1 MSEQGNYNVLVEVKK
16 TTIWLRKK
24 DAEKPID
31 GRIKNQGVIMI
42 ENKIIL
48 IEDDKEIR
56 GMINDYLS
64 GEFEVTAFNDG
75 MSAIQKITS
84 YDEYALALIDL
95 MLPDIS
101 GMEIIKIIRKVSKI
115 PIIII
120 TAKDNDIDKSL
131 GLNLCA
137 DDYVVKPFSLIE
149 LTARIKANIRR
160 ARTYQALPNNS
171 IIKIKDIEID
181 PHSHMVQR
189 KGVTIDLTPIEF
201 QILYILASHPG
212 QAYSKE
218 RLYELI
224 WKEPYFGNGAG
235 KSTVM
240 KMILSLI
247 QPDAGE
253 VQLLGEKVTSHS
265 YEIFKKVGSII
276 ENPYFYDKMTARQNL
291 ELHCEYMGFP
301 NKERIDEVLHL
312 VDLQNVEKK
321 QVCHYSLGMKQRL
334 AIARAI
340 LAKPEFLILDEPI
353 NALDPEGIRE
363 MRTLFQRLN
372 QEDGTT
378 IFISSHILS
387 EVDLLA
393 DTIGIIQHGKL
404 LTELPIEEI
413 HKHQTDYISLQVD
426 DVTRVA
432 ALLENMR
439 ITNFSVLDKE
449 FIHIYDS
456 DISGKALS
464 KAIIENGIG
473 LESMGRKQD
482 TLEDFFFQLTEEE
495 K

>member
-1 MSEQGNYNVLVEVKK
+1 MIIKENILNNGWHIIKFSDCIKQLNTGLNPRNNFSLGSGKLKYITAKNLTKFGTIDFSKCDFIDEDAKKIIHKRSDIRRGDILFSSRAPIGHCHLITEDPDFYDIGESIFSIRVNQDVALPEYLCLYLASDYFVKVASK
-16 TTIWLRKK
+16 HTTGSIIM
-24 DAEKPID
+24 EI
-31 GRIKNQGVIMI
+31 RISDLMNTEIIIPPREIQKNIAKCL
-42 ENKIIL
+42 NKIDRK
-48 IEDDKEIR
+48 IELNK
-56 GMINDYLS
+56 MVNDYLS

-131 GLNLCA
+131 GLNLGA

-224 WKEPYFGNGAG
+224 WKEPYFGNENVLNTHINRLRLKL
-235 KSTVM
+235 KSNAED
-240 KMILSLI
+240 S
-247 QPDAGE
+247 
-253 VQLLGEKVTSHS
+253 
-265 YEIFKKVGSII
+265 
-276 ENPYFYDKMTARQNL
+276 TA
-291 ELHCEYMGFP
+291 YV
-301 NKERIDEVLHL
+301 K
-312 VDLQNVEKK
+312 
-321 QVCHYSLGMKQRL
+321 
-334 AIARAI
+334 
-340 LAKPEFLILDEPI
+340 
-353 NALDPEGIRE
+353 
-363 MRTLFQRLN
+363 TLW
-372 QEDGTT
+372 
-378 IFISSHILS
+378 
-387 EVDLLA
+387 
-393 DTIGIIQHGKL
+393 
-404 LTELPIEEI
+404 
-413 HKHQTDYISLQVD
+413 
-426 DVTRVA
+426 
-432 ALLENMR
+432 
-439 ITNFSVLDKE
+439 
-449 FIHIYDS
+449 
-456 DISGKALS
+456 
-464 KAIIENGIG
+464 GIG
-473 LESMGRKQD
+473 YKM
-482 TLEDFFFQLTEEE
+482 EE

>member
-1 MSEQGNYNVLVEVKK
+1 MVEVKK

-131 GLNLCA
+131 GLNLGA

-224 WKEPYFGNGAG
+224 WKEPYFGNSEMLSNITNTYSASENVHAMAV
-235 KSTVM
+235 KIDQKADDLISTINDYFTMSKITSGDFSIKM
-240 KMILSLI
+240 K
-247 QPDAGE
+247 
-253 VQLLGEKVTSHS
+253 K
-265 YEIFKKVGSII
+265 
-276 ENPYFYDKMTARQNL
+276 ENIS
-291 ELHCEYMGFP
+291 
-301 NKERIDEVLHL
+301 RICQDT
-312 VDLQNVEKK
+312 
-321 QVCHYSLGMKQRL
+321 
-334 AIARAI
+334 
-340 LAKPEFLILDEPI
+340 ILDYY
-353 NALDPEGIRE
+353 
-363 MRTLFQRLN
+363 
-372 QEDGTT
+372 
-378 IFISSHILS
+378 
-387 EVDLLA
+387 DLLEQKQFEVNIQIP
-393 DTIGIIQHGKL
+393 DTPIFAYTDNEALQRILKNLIDNAIRHGGDGK
-404 LTELPIEEI
+404 
-413 HKHQTDYISLQVD
+413 YISLRLTTSNGKNIIEIEDRGDGISPQQQKQIFERNYTTARKTSGSGLGLSISKCLAEQIGADLEVYS
-426 DVTRVA
+426 VQNEQTIFSII
-432 ALLENMR
+432 LKKLENR
-439 ITNFSVLDKE
+439 
-449 FIHIYDS
+449 
-456 DISGKALS
+456 
-464 KAIIENGIG
+464 
-473 LESMGRKQD
+473 
-482 TLEDFFFQLTEEE
+482 
-495 K
+495 